1 MTSLD
6 CYLDESYDSNSDLI
20 VAGFVASVDQW
31 AKFAE
36 KWKAVLDER
45 GLPYFHFLEFN
56 KQSLSNEQRIK
67 ILSSLI
73 KIITECVILAVSS
86 RISPSEYKSLT
97 TPNFRNRYGNA
108 YSLGVMGCVTDA
120 GFRLKDRSY
129 DYQELGVYLEQG
141 HPNLNQALNLL
152 RTFKGSYEKPDLAAF
167 RPGHVTELILDEDAI
182 QPFVKIGTIAM
193 GDRHT
198 MRPLQAA
205 DMLAYSSRTS
215 DKAVSQM
222 VLKQLRDSVDYI
234 EGHWTRNTISYC
246 VKELGIIEKEE
257 TEKIRWVNGLRFLKH
272 FGITVQIV
280 SRTLVFALRQRKDYS
295 VADLHQFL
303 REFYGD
309 SGKWSKDPAEIWAD
323 IEAHFDA
330 NGIVVHE
337 GLKTEMRE
345 RIAEMEARSKEPP
358 PD

>member
-1 MTSLD
+1 MLLNA
-6 CYLDESYDSNSDLI
+6 YLDESYDTNSDLI

-31 AKFAE
+31 AQFAE
-36 KWKAVLDER
+36 KWKKVLDEH

-56 KQSLSNEQRIK
+56 KQHLSFEQRTQ
-67 ILSSLI
+67 ILGSLI

-86 RISPSEYKSLT
+86 RISPSEYESLT
-97 TPNFRNRYGNA
+97 TPNFRNKYGNA
-108 YSLGVMGCVTDA
+108 YSLGVMGCITDA

-141 HPNLNQALNLL
+141 HPNMNQALNLL
-152 RTFKGSYEKPDLAAF
+152 GTFKGSYEKPDLSAF
-167 RPGHVTELILDEDAI
+167 RPGHVTELILDKDAVE
-182 QPFVKIGTIAM
+182 PFVRIGTIAM

-205 DMLAYSSRTS
+205 DMLAYSARTS
-215 DKAVSQM
+215 DKAVSQL
-222 VLKQLRDSVDYI
+222 VLKQLRDSVDYV
-234 EGHWTRNTISYC
+234 EGHWTRNTILYC
-246 VKELGIIEKEE
+246 IKELGIIEKEQADL
-257 TEKIRWVNGLRFLKH
+257 IRRVNGFRYLNH
-272 FGITVQIV
+272 FGITVHIV
-280 SRTLVFALRQRKDYS
+280 SRKIVFDLRQRKDYS

-323 IEAHFDA
+323 IEAHLDA

-337 GLKTEMRE
+337 GLKKEMRE
-345 RIAEMEARSKEPP
+345 RVTEMEAQSKEHPKLK
-358 PD
+358 

>member
-1 MTSLD
+1 MLLD

-31 AKFAE
+31 ALFAE
-36 KWKAVLDER
+36 KWKKALDEH

-56 KQSLSNEQRIK
+56 KHRLSFEQRTQ

-86 RISPSEYKSLT
+86 RISPSEYESLT
-97 TPNFRNRYGNA
+97 TLNFRSKYGNA

-120 GFRLKDRSY
+120 GFWLKERSY

-141 HPNLNQALNLL
+141 HPNINQAIRLL
-152 RTFKGSYEKPDLAAF
+152 RTFKDSYEEPDVSAF
-167 RPGHVTELILDEDAI
+167 REGGHVTHLILDKDAL

-193 GDRHT
+193 GNRHT

-205 DMLAYSSRTS
+205 DMLAYSSRTPG
-215 DKAVSQM
+215 KAVSQM
-222 VLKQLRDSVDYI
+222 VLDQLRDSVDCV

-246 VKELGIIEKEE
+246 VRELGIIEKEE
-257 TEKIRWVNGLRFLKH
+257 AEKVRRVNGLRFLNH
-272 FGITVQIV
+272 FGITVHIV
-280 SRTLVFALRQRKDYS
+280 SRTLVFDLRQRKDYS

-330 NGIVVHE
+330 NGIVVHQ

-345 RIAEMEARSKEPP
+345 RIAEMEAQSKEPR